1 MLPASPDAMKLYH
14 YIVSTTKISPYD
26 IVHSLLKMKGFNQDG
41 TFVDIGGAK
50 IPRKLLFS
58 TPFNTAKQILCA
70 SCPLVGTS
78 WALTHSKL
86 SSAHKLLYDEMHS
99 NLSHPLAIESW
110 SSLVHFTLALSN
122 L

>member
-1 MLPASPDAMKLYH
+1 MLPASPDAIKLYH

-26 IVHSLLKMKGFNQDG
+26 IVHNLLKLKRFDG
-41 TFVDIGGAK
+41 DDTFANIGGAK

-86 SSAHKLLYDEMHS
+86 SPAHKLLYTEMHS
-99 NLSHPLAIESW
+99 NLSHPLAIESS
-110 SSLVHFTLALSN
+110 SSLCSYVDLFY
-122 L
+122 